1 MCIGIRLQN
10 IYDKLLI
17 HYGNQDWWPA
27 DSRLEC
33 AIGAILTQNTSW
45 KNVEKAIS
53 NIKSHMDITSE
64 NLTLISTNELSELI
78 KPSGFYNQ
86 KAARM
91 KRFIHYINNYYGGEI
106 ETMMHEDYMNLR
118 RNLLK
123 INGIG
128 PETADCI
135 LLYALDKPV
144 FVIDRYTYRL
154 LYRHDMIEK
163 ETDYTEMQKIFLDN
177 IERNTELYGEFHA
190 LIVKVGKKHCRKRA
204 NCDGCPIDFDSHKLS
219 GEII

>member
-1 MCIGIRLQN
+1 MSFGIRLQN

-17 HYGNQDWWPA
+17 YYGNQDWWPA

-33 AIGAILTQNTSW
+33 ALGAILTQNTSW
-45 KNVEKAIS
+45 KNVEKAIK
-53 NIKSHMDITSE
+53 NIKSQMDITIE

-78 KPSGFYNQ
+78 KPSGFYKQ
-86 KAARM
+86 KAARV
-91 KRFIHYINNYYGGEI
+91 KRLINFINEYYGGEI
-106 ETMMHEDYMNLR
+106 ENMKHEDCSTIR
-118 RNLLK
+118 RRLLT

-154 LYRHDMIEK
+154 LYRHGLVEK
-163 ETDYTEMQKIFLDN
+163 ETNYTEMQKIFMDSV
-177 IERNTELYGEFHA
+177 ERETEVYGEYHA
-190 LIVKVGKKHCRKRA
+190 LIVAVGKNHCRKRA

-219 GEII
+219 DEII

>member
-106 ETMMHEDYMNLR
+106 ENMMHEDYMNLR

-163 ETDYTEMQKIFLDN
+163 ETDYTEMQKIFLD
-177 IERNTELYGEFHA
+177 
-190 LIVKVGKKHCRKRA
+190 C
-204 NCDGCPIDFDSHKLS
+204 
-219 GEII
+219 